1 MAAFRRTSKTA
12 LETQATRRSDAPV
25 SFTQGDRRVVHH
37 GKLVRGPL

>member
-12 LETQATRRSDAPV
+12 LETQTTRRSDAPV
-25 SFTQGDRRVVHH
+25 SYPGDRRVHH